1 MKKKKAGCSLR
12 MDWISAE
19 GLPAFDL
26 LMIGFRWLR
35 RCQ

>member
-26 LMIGFRWLR
+26 LKIGFRQLR